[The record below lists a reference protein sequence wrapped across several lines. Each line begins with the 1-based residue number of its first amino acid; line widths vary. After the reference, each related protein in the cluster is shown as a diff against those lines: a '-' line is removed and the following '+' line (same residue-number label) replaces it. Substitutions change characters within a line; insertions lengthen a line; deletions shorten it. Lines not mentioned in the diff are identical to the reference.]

1 MTKHGFFQGIGV
13 GVLAGAAIGM
23 AVASAPS
30 CGAEV
35 RRMTRKA
42 ARTMDHM
49 KDPAA
54 APQGVR

>member
-49 KDPAA
+49 KNDLSDRM
-54 APQGVR
+54 GF

>member
-13 GVLAGAAIGM
+13 GVLAGATIGM

-49 KDPAA
+49 KDDLSDRM
-54 APQGVR
+54 GF

>member
-23 AVASAPS
+23 AMASAPS

-49 KDPAA
+49 KDDLSDRM
-54 APQGVR
+54 GF

>member
-30 CGAEV
+30 CGAED

-49 KDPAA
+49 KDDLSDRM
-54 APQGVR
+54 GF

>member
-35 RRMTRKA
+35 RHMTRKA

-49 KDPAA
+49 KDDLSDRM
-54 APQGVR
+54 GF